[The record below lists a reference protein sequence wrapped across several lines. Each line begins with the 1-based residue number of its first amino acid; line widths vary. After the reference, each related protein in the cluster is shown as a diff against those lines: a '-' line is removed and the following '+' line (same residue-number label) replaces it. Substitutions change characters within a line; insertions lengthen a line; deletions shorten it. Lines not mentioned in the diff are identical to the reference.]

1 MEKHSPHARPWYAPL
16 VHFAAHTLVGTG
28 IFLIIG
34 TPAVFLGWL
43 VHKLNEEF
51 HVSEFTITVLVFLE
65 HTLIVVDAVLFVIY
79 LGFTGYSTIREMKNG
94 E

>member
-1 MEKHSPHARPWYAPL
+1 MERKSPHSRPWYAPL

-34 TPAVFLGWL
+34 MPAVFLGWL
-43 VHKLNEEF
+43 VHKLRDY
-51 HVSEFTITVLVFLE
+51 HVSEFTISVLVFLE
-65 HTLIVVDAVLFVIY
+65 HALIVVDAFLFVTY
-79 LGFTGYSTIREMKNG
+79 LGFTSWAALKEMRN